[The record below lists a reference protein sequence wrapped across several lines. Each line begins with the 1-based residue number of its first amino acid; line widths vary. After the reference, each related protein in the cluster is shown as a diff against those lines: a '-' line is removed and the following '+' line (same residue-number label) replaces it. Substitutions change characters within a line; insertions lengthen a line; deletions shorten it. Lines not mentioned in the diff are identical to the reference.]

1 MNAGTSMKRAGPLI
15 NASCS
20 SSGSVC
26 GLEQSHGNNVPNA
39 SHLGALLFEIN
50 LPAGNIFFQKR
61 EDIYKEILA

>member
-1 MNAGTSMKRAGPLI
+1 MPPVLHLVRFV
-15 NASCS
+15 
-20 SSGSVC
+20 VC
-26 GLEQSHGNNVPNA
+26 GLEQSPGNNVPNA